1 MWELRLLGPV
11 ELWAGGRRVELGPAK
26 QRAVLAALA
35 AEPGRAVP
43 LEELIDRVWDGTP
56 PRTVRNALHT
66 YVLRLRRVFEEIG
79 PDAPRLEFRNGG
91 YALAADPDQVDLSRF
106 RDLVAR
112 SRRGG
117 LAPSEVAAYL
127 REALALWTDQPLAGL
142 SGDWAADL
150 RDDLAQQRLA
160 AALALAPVE
169 LGLGTA
175 PAAVAELLLPLLD
188 DHPLVEPLAALLI
201 RTLRR
206 DGREAQAQA
215 VFARTRQRLHDEL
228 GTAPGAEL
236 RQAMQSRPAPEAGRP
251 RQLPMD
257 VRGFTGRRAELARLD
272 ELLGRVGQEAVVAT
286 LSGTAGVG
294 KSALAVHWAHRVQD
308 RFPDGQ
314 LYVNLRGFDPSGPP
328 APPAEALRGF
338 LEALGVLPQR
348 MPADVAGQ
356 SALFRSLLSG
366 RRMLILLDNAADAGQ
381 VRPLLPGAAGCL
393 ALVTSRGRLGGLVA
407 AEGAHP
413 VRLATLADGEARDL
427 LARRIGSSRVEAEP
441 SAVARI
447 LAACAGLPLALAIT
461 AARAATDE
469 AFLSTVAE
477 ELTGDR
483 RRLDALA
490 DIDPATDVRA
500 VFSWSY
506 RTLDPS
512 AARLFRLLALHPGPD
527 AGLAGIAALLG
538 VPADEARG
546 PLTRL
551 VQANL
556 LVEQPAGRYG
566 CHDLLRAYA
575 KELADRHDPVA
586 DRRAATRRILDH
598 YLHSAL
604 AGDERLYPHRH
615 RFHYRPEPAAPGV
628 VPAELPDVPAAL
640 AWFATEERSLRA
652 AVDLTAAQGF
662 DTHAWLLPWALATYF
677 ERQWNGRDWLACLE
691 VSLSAAERAGDAFW
705 QARTH
710 CNLGYAYRELGRP
723 EEAHPHLNRALE
735 LFGDA
740 GAADERALVH
750 LNLGTTARRLGHYE
764 EALHHGKQALERY
777 GQIDDQ
783 PGMASALNNL
793 GWCHVT
799 LGNYAEAL
807 AYCRRAVDIQEEAA
821 NLPGAAHSWD
831 SLGYVH
837 HHLGEYA
844 DAIRC
849 YRRSRELFHRQG
861 DRRLEAIILSHQGDT
876 HHAAGDPAAALE
888 VWRQALQ
895 IFTDIDHPD
904 AAEVRAKI
912 HAQA

>member
-11 ELWAGGRRVELGPAK
+11 ELWVAGNRLDLGPAK
-26 QRAVLAALA
+26 QRAVLAGLA
-35 AEPGRAVP
+35 AEAGRAVP

-79 PDAPRLEFRNGG
+79 ADAPRLEFRSGG
-91 YALAADPDQVDLSRF
+91 YALAADPDRVDLSRF
-106 RDLVAR
+106 RELIAR
-112 SRRGG
+112 SRRSG
-117 LAPSEVAAYL
+117 LAPSEVAAHL

-142 SGDWAADL
+142 GGDWAAGL
-150 RDDLAQQRLA
+150 RDDLAQHRLA

-175 PAAVAELLLPLLD
+175 PAVVAELLRPLLD
-188 DHPLVEPLAALLI
+188 EHPLVEPLAVLLI

-206 DGREAQAQA
+206 DGREAEAQA

-236 RQAMQSRPAPEAGRP
+236 RQAMQSRPAPDAGRP

-272 ELLGRVGQEAVVAT
+272 DLLGSTGREAVVAT

-294 KSALAVHWAHRVQD
+294 KSALAVHWAHRVED

-328 APPAEALRGF
+328 AAPAEALRGF

-348 MPADVAGQ
+348 MPGDVAGQ

-393 ALVTSRGRLGGLVA
+393 VLVTSRGRLGGLVA

-413 VRLATLADGEARDL
+413 VRLETLSGGEARDL
-427 LARRIGSSRVEAEP
+427 LARRIGPRRVDAEP
-441 SAVARI
+441 SAVAEI
-447 LAACAGLPLALAIT
+447 VAACAGLPLALAIT

-469 AFLSTVAE
+469 AFALGTVAA
-477 ELTGDR
+477 ELTGSR
-483 RRLDALA
+483 HRLDALA
-490 DIDPATDVRA
+490 DTDPATDVRA

-506 RTLDPS
+506 RTLDPP
-512 AARLFRLLALHPGPD
+512 AARLFRLFALHPGPD
-527 AGLAGIAALLG
+527 AGLAGIAALLR
-538 VPADEARG
+538 VPAAEARA
-546 PLTRL
+546 PLARL

-556 LVEQPAGRYG
+556 LVEQPAGRFG

-575 KELADRHDPVA
+575 RELADWNDPEA
-586 DRRAATRRILDH
+586 DRRAATLRILDY
-598 YLHSAL
+598 YLHTAL

-615 RFHYRPEPAAPGV
+615 RFHYRPEPAAPEV
-628 VPAELPDVPAAL
+628 RPADLPDVPAAL
-640 AWFATEERSLRA
+640 TWFAAEERSLRA
-652 AVDLTAAQGF
+652 AVNQSAAQGF
-662 DTHAWLLPWALATYF
+662 DTHAWLLPWAMSTYF
-677 ERQWNGRDWLACLE
+677 ERQWNGRDWLACLG
-691 VSLSAAERAGDAFW
+691 VSLAAAERAGDAFW
-705 QARTH
+705 QARIL
-710 CNLGYAYRELGRP
+710 CNLGNAYRELGRP
-723 EEAHPHLNRALE
+723 DEAHTHLTRSLE
-735 LFGDA
+735 LFGDT
-740 GAADERALVH
+740 GNLDERALVH

-764 EALHHGKQALERY
+764 EALRQGKQALERY
-777 GQIDDQ
+777 GQLGDQ

-807 AYCRRAVDIQEEAA
+807 GYCRRAVAIQEEVA
-821 NLPGAAHSWD
+821 NWPGAAHSWD

-837 HHLGEYA
+837 HHLGEFD

-849 YRRSRELFHRQG
+849 YRRSQELFHRQG
-861 DRRLEAIILSHQGDT
+861 DRRLEATILSHLGDA
-876 HHAAGDPAAALE
+876 HQAAGVPAAARE
-888 VWRQALQ
+888 AWRQALQ
-895 IFTDIDHPD
+895 IFTDLDHPD
-904 AAEVRAKI
+904 AAELRAKLSG
-912 HAQA
+912 